1 MTSKTVLEGSSPST
15 PAKIR
20 ANPLGLVLIFVRE
33 DSNPERV
40 FAPEKQFCELFLA
53 KRCEDR
59 YQKAKPLGGRADK
72 TPQAAVSFYPCQ
84 RRNKFRLFRFFYAK
98 NQSPL
103 HCSSFFPQNRWFCG
117 IPFVVLAQ
125 TLGLSHF
132 LLPKFESSN
141 LQFFEH
147 QFWIS
152 VIFNYIFDD
161 GAWSWDSNNYAWN
174 EHQFR
179 IRSHPFLTIPSATSS
194 F

>member
-1 MTSKTVLEGSSPST
+1 MRRFLAVEHQLYRGDFWIASIKHQKAKGSKEQVAQTAQQWEQFERSFIFDMTSKTVLEGSSPST

-103 HCSSFFPQNRWFCG
+103 HCSSFFPQNR
-117 IPFVVLAQ
+117 
-125 TLGLSHF
+125 
-132 LLPKFESSN
+132 
-141 LQFFEH
+141 
-147 QFWIS
+147 
-152 VIFNYIFDD
+152 
-161 GAWSWDSNNYAWN
+161 
-174 EHQFR
+174 
-179 IRSHPFLTIPSATSS
+179 
-194 F
+194 